1 MDAVLAVR
9 GHVVLEVDAAER
21 GRPLALVGAPLGH
34 GGLMDGLADFHDG
47 VGVVLVEQHGHAVL
61 LLGAAGGQLG
71 FDEDGEGKTEGLGHQ
86 VNSSHV

>member
-1 MDAVLAVR
+1 
-9 GHVVLEVDAAER
+9 
-21 GRPLALVGAPLGH
+21 
-34 GGLMDGLADFHDG
+34 MDGLADFHDG